1 MYLPWMEKPEKEY
14 GKRIKAI
21 RGTLDIANVLQE
33 KLAVLN
39 GKTVIL
45 SSKSTLNLY

>member
-1 MYLPWMEKPEKEY
+1 MYLPWMEEPEKEY

-21 RGTLDIANVLQE
+21 RGRLDIANVLQE

-39 GKTVIL
+39 GKTVISGSKFTL
-45 SSKSTLNLY
+45 SLC